1 VVPRNYISAVEEGVG
16 EYLAKGPLGFQVVD
30 ISVKLVDGSYH
41 AVDSSDMAF
50 RLAAQIGMR
59 DGMAE
64 CKPVLLEPVLK
75 VDIAVPSDAT
85 ARVNGIVSQRRG
97 QLLGFDA
104 RPGWKGWDV
113 VEAMIPQAE
122 IRDLIVELR
131 SATSGVGTFKAHF
144 DHLAELTGKLADQAI
159 GKAKAA

>member
-1 VVPRNYISAVEEGVG
+1 M
-16 EYLAKGPLGFQVVD
+16 VD
-30 ISVKLVDGSYH
+30 ISVRLTDGSYH
-41 AVDSSDMAF
+41 SVDSSDMAF
-50 RLAAQIGMR
+50 RTAAQIGMR
-59 DGMAE
+59 EGMVQ

-75 VDIAVPSDAT
+75 VEIAVPSDAT

-131 SATSGVGTFKAHF
+131 SVTAGVGTFKASF
-144 DHLAELTGKLADQAI
+144 DHLAELTGRLADQAI
-159 GKAKAA
+159 ERAGAKAA